1 MFGNHDAEI
10 ARLRA
15 QLDDRRGVIK
25 DFPEGHPARVL
36 YETEAAA
43 IAAEIERLKGAG
55 CGVPVSLVLSALV
68 FFALLAY
75 AGLGR

>member
-1 MFGNHDAEI
+1 MFGNNDAEI

-25 DFPEGHPARVL
+25 DYPEGHPARVL
-36 YETEAAA
+36 YEGEAAA

-55 CGVPVSLVLSALV
+55 CGVPASLVLAALI
-68 FFALLAY
+68 FFALLTFASF
-75 AGLGR
+75 R

>member
-15 QLDDRRGVIK
+15 QLDDRRGIVK

-36 YETEAAA
+36 YEREATE

-55 CGVPVSLVLSALV
+55 CGIPASLILAALI

-75 AGLGR
+75 ANVR

>member
-1 MFGNHDAEI
+1 MFGNHEAEI

-25 DFPEGHPARVL
+25 DYPEGHPARVL
-36 YETEAAA
+36 YEGEAAA

-55 CGVPVSLVLSALV
+55 CGVPASLVFAALI

-75 AGLGR
+75 ANVR

>member
-15 QLDDRRGVIK
+15 QLNERRGVIK
-25 DFPEGHPARVL
+25 DYPEGHPARVL
-36 YETEAAA
+36 YEGEAAG

-55 CGVPVSLVLSALV
+55 CGIPASLILAALI

-75 AGLGR
+75 ANVR